1 MKKSS
6 NVQKSNELKEAEMS
20 AKENSSNAMTRKITF
35 IGDNAI
41 SLYTN
46 RRYLSLSLLVKLMSD
61 SLDEDLPFEVNL
73 TCLTLEAFA
82 KAFKELG
89 DYEFSLLIFKNLEPL
104 NFFKLLNDI
113 STQTYY
119 NSSKEVSNKFLTSE
133 KVIKKLNR
141 FYNEYY
147 EIYDYCLKNNY
158 TSLYLFEI
166 TAMNNNE
173 TLKNQYKNLGEYLH
187 SNDRK
192 KRHIVSSLFNEL
204 ENETRRCGITEAT
217 ANDYYYKLMRID
229 KEINNIF
236 EKIDLNKIY
245 SIDSL
250 YFSIL

>member
-173 TLKNQYKNLGEYLH
+173 TLKNNIHNLLNTLNPIEKYIIESRYGLNGQEPKTFTEIGKDLH
-187 SNDRK
+187 KSREFIRRSEAKAIRK
-192 KRHIVSSLFNEL
+192 LRSPV
-204 ENETRRCGITEAT
+204 R
-217 ANDYYYKLMRID
+217 ANMLKGFDYVK
-229 KEINNIF
+229 
-236 EKIDLNKIY
+236 
-245 SIDSL
+245 
-250 YFSIL
+250 